1 MFRRPRPSTPAR
13 RSGDR
18 RLGSPL
24 GPLGPRCPPRR
35 SNGMSES
42 RANRTHVA
50 PSSAPLGASGRERE
64 AHARGAMPAALPA
77 SALEP
82 FFDEPTVEFDARALA
97 AMLAQSESEGLD
109 ETRTYQI
116 PRGGAGG
123 SARRPRRARSQQRAR
138 PPGGAA
144 RGPARAPAG
153 DGLGHRHRLSARL
166 PHRGLAAAS
175 GQRRDAAS
183 RVRERQRRAR
193 LEGAGEPARAGLSA
207 RRSGTRGGA

>member
-1 MFRRPRPSTPAR
+1 
-13 RSGDR
+13 
-18 RLGSPL
+18 
-24 GPLGPRCPPRR
+24 
-35 SNGMSES
+35 MSES

-116 PRGGAGG
+116 PAEVLAAARGDRA
-123 SARRPRRARSQQRAR
+123 APARSSARAR
-138 PPGGAA
+138 PAA
-144 RGPARAPAG
+144 PLVAP
-153 DGLGHRHRLSARL
+153 LGHLLVMAWAIAIGYLLVSL
-166 PHRGLAAAS
+166 I
-175 GQRRDAAS
+175 
-183 RVRERQRRAR
+183 
-193 LEGAGEPARAGLSA
+193 EG
-207 RRSGTRGGA
+207 